1 MLRDYQQQICEQVRL
16 AFGRHRSV
24 LVQMPTGTGKT
35 VVLASLI
42 GQERSAGK
50 GPLSVLIVAH
60 RRELIEQI
68 KSTIRRMG
76 LDTSHLWVESI
87 QTVSRRIT

>member
-42 GQERSAGK
+42 GQ
-50 GPLSVLIVAH
+50 
-60 RRELIEQI
+60 
-68 KSTIRRMG
+68 
-76 LDTSHLWVESI
+76 
-87 QTVSRRIT
+87 